1 LRTKTADGEEYMA
14 YGGDFG
20 DEPNDGNFVMDG
32 LLFSNH
38 TPTPGLVEYSK
49 AIEPVQVL
57 EGSKDKIKII
67 NRYDFATLDHLKC
80 EWSLTSDGSRKV
92 GKEVKIPKGMKI
104 HIDSDSRPNIS
115 QECSQEILWNSQ
127 SKASPTY
134 HQESPTST

>member
-1 LRTKTADGEEYMA
+1 MNLTDVFQGLRTKTADGEEYMA

-38 TPTPGLVEYSK
+38 TPTPGLIEYSK

-57 EGSKDKIKII
+57 GGSKDKVKII

-80 EWSLTSDGSRKV
+80 EWSLVSDGSKKV
-92 GKEVKIPKGMKI
+92 GKEVKIPKGLK
-104 HIDSDSRPNIS
+104 
-115 QECSQEILWNSQ
+115 
-127 SKASPTY
+127 SKPMRSLPLMFHRNAARRNCG
-134 HQESPTST
+134 TSNRRSL